1 MRILTVI
8 SGVLLSVAGAFTFA
22 FLNSSFAG
30 LAFVL
35 GMVMLLSGLCALA
48 AYVLSLRKAPL
59 PETVLVEGV
68 VTLLFGFAVLNNEVI
83 EAMIGMF
90 FGTWLTIAGATR
102 ISQSLSVSRYRPRDW
117 SKILPLGMAATIQG
131 VLMMMPTLTSPVNPL
146 FLVGMAFIVNGLSQL
161 IYSMYMK
168 RPQLTEPEKQ
178 AISRAQAKKRANEE
192 QRRRRNE
199 MRNMSYQEREALREA
214 QRREEKQM
222 QDEKRAAKQREIQAK
237 RDARRPVSEMT
248 LEFTPEETEQI
259 KLAANLPIEEA
270 SAEPPKGENA
280 PAAEETAPKAK
291 EAKAEVKEAS
301 PKTEESKP
309 EIKKATS
316 PVWVKPENIQSLRAK
331 RQAEQAEQ
339 AAAKKQADIVPAK
352 IKAINIEKIEEGL
365 DEVRFEPVDLPEPEL
380 EASGGESEK
389 RGEII
394 DKLEKKIENDDPFK
408 PFEALKLEELFG
420 DDYVPLREK
429 DPKEATRFTQA
440 LNLDVTK
447 RNPLREIPK
456 PKK

>member
-22 FLNSSFAG
+22 FLNSSFTG

-102 ISQSLSVSRYRPRDW
+102 ISQSLSVSRYRPQDW
-117 SKILPLGMAATIQG
+117 PKILPLAMAATIQG
-131 VLMMMPTLTSPVNPL
+131 VIMMMPTLTSPVNPL
-146 FLVGMAFIVNGLSQL
+146 FLVGMAFIANGLSQL

-178 AISRAQAKKRANEE
+178 AISRLQAKKRANEE
-192 QRRRRNE
+192 QRRKRNE

-214 QRREEKQM
+214 QRREKKQI

-237 RDARRPVSEMT
+237 REARRPVSEMT
-248 LEFTPEETEQI
+248 LEFTAEETDQI
-259 KLAANLPIEEA
+259 RQAANLEAEEEHPQVREEA
-270 SAEPPKGENA
+270 AA
-280 PAAEETAPKAK
+280 PAAEEAKPKVEEAKPEAK
-291 EAKAEVKEAS
+291 ETPSKTQEA
-301 PKTEESKP
+301 KP
-309 EIKKATS
+309 ETKGATA

-331 RQAEQAEQ
+331 RLAEQAEET
-339 AAAKKQADIVPAK
+339 AAKKQADIVPAK
-352 IKAINIEKIEEGL
+352 IKAINVEKIEEGI
-365 DEVRFEPVDLPEPEL
+365 DEVKFEPVNLPEPEL
-380 EASGGESEK
+380 AASGGESEK
-389 RGEII
+389 RREII
-394 DKLEKKIENDDPFK
+394 DKLEKKIKNDDPFK

-429 DPKEATRFTQA
+429 D
-440 LNLDVTK
+440 
-447 RNPLREIPK
+447 
-456 PKK
+456 